1 MQAIELLEKY
11 VSMPSGTFDVA
22 DVTALAEEIA
32 RDLEALGLQVELHRG
47 SEYGPAIEATYG
59 HGPERIM
66 LMGHMDT
73 VFPRRDYE
81 PFRIE
86 GNLAYGSGVMDMK
99 GGLAIMNRALAETL
113 PGIDPDKYEIKVI
126 INPDE
131 EIGSPFSHE
140 LIYSTATGAKACLS
154 FEPARKGG
162 GLVCERKGV
171 TSFTV
176 KCGGV
181 RGHAGSAYLSCHS
194 AIQELCQRITRLYTL
209 RDDARDIS
217 INIGTIEGGTAEN
230 VVADT
235 AIAHGEFRYFDM
247 AYKPEIT
254 EAIRRICA
262 EPGVEG
268 CTTQVEFGASHPAAK
283 LTPGSQRLFELAQG
297 YARALGTEVYHER
310 TGGAGDISIAALAG
324 APVLDGLGI
333 EGVGAHTKGEYAFL
347 DRIPYAISLASS
359 MIRALTGQ
367 A

>member
-1 MQAIELLEKY
+1 
-11 VSMPSGTFDVA
+11 MPSGTFDVA

-181 RGHAGSAYLSCHS
+181 RGHAGSAYLSWP
-194 AIQELCQRITRLYTL
+194 QRHTGAVPAHNPTL
-209 RDDARDIS
+209 HAARRRARHIDKHRHDR
-217 INIGTIEGGTAEN
+217 GRGTAE
-230 VVADT
+230 
-235 AIAHGEFRYFDM
+235 
-247 AYKPEIT
+247 
-254 EAIRRICA
+254 
-262 EPGVEG
+262 
-268 CTTQVEFGASHPAAK
+268 
-283 LTPGSQRLFELAQG
+283 LTWWPTPR
-297 YARALGTEVYHER
+297 
-310 TGGAGDISIAALAG
+310 
-324 APVLDGLGI
+324 
-333 EGVGAHTKGEYAFL
+333 
-347 DRIPYAISLASS
+347 
-359 MIRALTGQ
+359 
-367 A
+367 